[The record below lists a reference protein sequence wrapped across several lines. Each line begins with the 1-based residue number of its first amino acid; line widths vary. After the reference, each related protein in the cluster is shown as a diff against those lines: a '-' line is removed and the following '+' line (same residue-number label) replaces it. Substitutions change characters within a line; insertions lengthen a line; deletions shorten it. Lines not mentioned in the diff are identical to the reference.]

1 MKKTFLFLMIAP
13 LMMAQ
18 SVFDTYKSNER
29 VTYASISPQMFS
41 MLAKLNIDDTDPE
54 AKEFLELISQINTF
68 KLLRTDEPSIS
79 DNFSDWTQEYAKTN
93 QLTEL
98 MQVRE
103 DQTTVYF
110 YAALS
115 EKENIVDQL
124 VMLAQEDNDNA
135 GLDDRNQTVLLF
147 IDGKIDL
154 ARIASLVQK
163 LDIPA
168 GEELNKLKGQ
178 VKI

>member
-1 MKKTFLFLMIAP
+1 M
-13 LMMAQ
+13 MMAQ

-29 VTYASISPQMFS
+29 VTYVSISPQMFS

-68 KLLRTDEPSIS
+68 KLLRTDEPTIS
-79 DNFSDWTQEYAKTN
+79 DNFSDWTQEYAKTK
-93 QLTEL
+93 QLSEL

-103 DQTTVYF
+103 DQTIVYF

-135 GLDDRNQTVLLF
+135 ALDDRNQTVLLY
-147 IDGKIDL
+147 INGKIDL

-168 GEELNKLKGQ
+168 GEQLNKLKSQ